1 MTILNK
7 ALCGVVC
14 RRKNYRKNQQI
25 TRTAVLPAPL
35 PFCDKINRW
44 VIRQKIWYMSIE
56 YCRHWLRRPKAE
68 DRVCHFFRFGFRF
81 FFWEPPKPTLYT
93 ILNVNCYCD
102 ILLFSHGSIV
112 IKICISMTQGVW
124 GGTHTSNGLA
134 RSTTWT
140 VHGPDHHWLLGL
152 HQVLHVPMTWPPP
165 VTCKANAL
173 FNVQIRWNNLCNLF
187 YCYSLFI
194 NFYCLDKTHW
204 QKIRRRMFSSW
215 ALIPDQW
222 KPLWFDHFVFDYK
235 KPDMGLIQ
243 NLICDYF
250 LFTFIIWLHVGFIFF
265 WWQFKLCWKDAK

>member
-1 MTILNK
+1 MGNPPENMVYVNWVLQ
-7 ALCGVVC
+7 AL
-14 RRKNYRKNQQI
+14 I
-25 TRTAVLPAPL
+25 TTAQSGRSSLS
-35 PFCDKINRW
+35 FF
-44 VIRQKIWYMSIE
+44 S
-56 YCRHWLRRPKAE
+56 
-68 DRVCHFFRFGFRF
+68 FRFSF

>member
-1 MTILNK
+1 MHLNDPRCVGGHAHLK
-7 ALCGVVC
+7 WPGP
-14 RRKNYRKNQQI
+14 KY
-25 TRTAVLPAPL
+25 
-35 PFCDKINRW
+35 
-44 VIRQKIWYMSIE
+44 YMNS
-56 YCRHWLRRPKAE
+56 
-68 DRVCHFFRFGFRF
+68 
-81 FFWEPPKPTLYT
+81 
-93 ILNVNCYCD
+93 
-102 ILLFSHGSIV
+102 
-112 IKICISMTQGVW
+112 
-124 GGTHTSNGLA
+124 
-134 RSTTWT
+134 TWT
-140 VHGPDHHWLLGL
+140 WSPLAAGL